1 MAIGTVFTI
10 VLACF
15 FLMLV
20 AEVPIGYCLGISGAI
35 GIALNRGPD
44 VASAAIGG
52 SSFDSVASYALTI
65 VPMYILVG
73 MFALHGRLAE
83 QVYAIADRL
92 LGRVRGGLGIA
103 TVAACA
109 GFAAVTGSSVAT
121 AATVGRLAVGEM
133 RQRGYPAR
141 IATGIVAAAG
151 TLGILIPPSIIL
163 AIYGILT
170 GESIEFLLTAGI
182 VPGVLSA
189 AVYGAYVFVRN
200 PQGKERQTQDM
211 PSTGLSRAGTPLRR
225 LPWRGLVRIVILFAL
240 VMGGVFTGWF
250 TITES
255 GAMGAFF
262 ALLMMLWELKKAGG
276 RKVLRALASALEETS
291 STTSMSFFLL
301 IGSSIF
307 TFYLVSAGIPSAFT
321 RAVVGLD
328 VPPKVIVLLLLLAMI
343 PLGMALDSLSIT
355 VIVVPLAYPVIHA
368 MGFNGVWFGILFV
381 TLIELGQITPPVGI
395 NTFIVSG
402 VSGVSVEEVF
412 RGITPFAF
420 LGVGITSILFVFPD
434 VVLWFPNLVLGGS

>member
-1 MAIGTVFTI
+1 MATGTVLMI
-10 VLACF
+10 VLGCF

-20 AEVPIGYCLGISGAI
+20 AEVPIGYCLGLSGAI
-35 GIALNRGPD
+35 GITLTRGAD
-44 VASAAIGG
+44 VARAAIGG

-83 QVYAIADRL
+83 QVYTIADRL

-170 GESIEFLLTAGI
+170 GESIEMLLTAGI
-182 VPGVLSA
+182 IPGIFSA

-200 PQGKERQTQDM
+200 PQGKEGQSAD
-211 PSTGLSRAGTPLRR
+211 SGKSAGLTRVRTPLRR
-225 LPWRGLVRIVILFAL
+225 LPWRGLIRIIILFAL

-262 ALLMMLWELKKAGG
+262 ALLMMLWELRKGGG
-276 RKVLRALASALEETS
+276 RKLLRAVASALEETS

-328 VPPKVIVLLLLLAMI
+328 VSPKVIVLLLLLAMV

-368 MGFNGVWFGILFV
+368 MGFNGIWFGILFV

-420 LGVGITSILFVFPD
+420 LGVGITAILFVFPD
-434 VVLWFPNLVLGGS
+434 LVLWFPNLVLGG

>member
-1 MAIGTVFTI
+1 MATGTVLTI
-10 VLACF
+10 VLTCF
-15 FLMLV
+15 FLMLI
-20 AEVPIGYCLGISGAI
+20 AEVPIGYCLGLSGAI
-35 GIALNRGPD
+35 GITLTRGSD
-44 VASAAIGG
+44 VASAAIAG

-170 GESIEFLLTAGI
+170 GESIEVLLTAGI

-189 AVYGAYVFVRN
+189 GVYGAYVFIRN
-200 PQGKERQTQDM
+200 PQGTDPSSSAERPQA
-211 PSTGLSRAGTPLRR
+211 SSVRASTPLRR
-225 LPWRGLVRIVILFAL
+225 LPWRGLIRIVILFAL

-262 ALLMMLWELKKAGG
+262 ALLMMLWELRRLGG
-276 RKVLRALASALEETS
+276 RKIARAVGSALEETS

-321 RAVVGLD
+321 RAVVDLD

-368 MGFNGVWFGILFV
+368 MGFDGIWFGILFV

-420 LGVGITSILFVFPD
+420 LGVGITAMLFVFPD
-434 VVLWFPNLVLGGS
+434 LVLWFPNLVLGE

>member
-1 MAIGTVFTI
+1 MATGTVLMI

-20 AEVPIGYCLGISGAI
+20 AEVPIGYCLGLSGAI
-35 GIALNRGPD
+35 GITLTRGAD
-44 VASAAIGG
+44 VARAAIGG

-83 QVYAIADRL
+83 QVYTIADRL

-170 GESIEFLLTAGI
+170 GESIEMLLTAGI
-182 VPGVLSA
+182 IPGVLSA
-189 AVYGAYVFVRN
+189 AIYGAYVFVRN
-200 PQGKERQTQDM
+200 PQGKEGQSADSGQSAVSAR
-211 PSTGLSRAGTPLRR
+211 LRTPLRR
-225 LPWRGLVRIVILFAL
+225 LPWRGLIRIIILFAL

-262 ALLMMLWELKKAGG
+262 ALLMMLWELRKSGG
-276 RKVLRALASALEETS
+276 RKLLRAVASALEETS

-328 VPPKVIVLLLLLAMI
+328 VPPKVIVLLLLLAMV

-368 MGFNGVWFGILFV
+368 MGFNGIWFGILFV

-420 LGVGITSILFVFPD
+420 LGVGITAILFVFPD
-434 VVLWFPNLVLGGS
+434 LVLWFPNLVLGG